1 MVLVAW
7 VAPDFDA
14 ARHAVNLLDDTQLL
28 VVTRGS
34 PEHMDLAE
42 ARTGR
47 VRTEYV
53 AQSKEKLAEVAKK
66 FGMGSHDLAR
76 INRIS
81 YDTVLSKGQAI
92 IVYQVAD
99 PNRSK
104 RADEQWKKTPRARR
118 GKLSG
123 TPAARTASA
132 NLPDEEADAESED
145 EAEVAPGN
153 ADQRAVDETAGRNRA
168 DVKPS
173 DGKSKRSSAEPAD
186 VGRGGARQPEATKPE
201 TKKPEPKQAEAR
213 KPEAKKPEAR
223 QPATKKPEAKQPE
236 TKQPEAKQ
244 PEARKPEPKKSEAKQ
259 PEPKKPEP
267 KPETKKSEP
276 KQPEP
281 RARSGEAAATGGTA
295 NDGPVTNPAQL
306 R

>member
-1 MVLVAW
+1 VLLVPVPDKVVVALGKQRVFYRVVAGDTLKGVARALAVKPDDLAQWNALDPDGNLQARMVLLAW

-14 ARHAVNLLDDTQLL
+14 GKHAVNLLDDRQLL

-53 AQSKEKLAEVAKK
+53 AQSKEKLADIAKK

-81 YDTVLSKGQAI
+81 YDTVLSRGQTI

-118 GKLSG
+118 GKLTGSH
-123 TPAARTASA
+123 AARTASS
-132 NLPDEEADAESED
+132 NVPDDEAAETESEAEQGEPPGAPDAKSDPKRASQHPDKHEPDKHEPDRPRGSSEADS
-145 EAEVAPGN
+145 
-153 ADQRAVDETAGRNRA
+153 
-168 DVKPS
+168 
-173 DGKSKRSSAEPAD
+173 SSA
-186 VGRGGARQPEATKPE
+186 
-201 TKKPEPKQAEAR
+201 
-213 KPEAKKPEAR
+213 
-223 QPATKKPEAKQPE
+223 
-236 TKQPEAKQ
+236 
-244 PEARKPEPKKSEAKQ
+244 S
-259 PEPKKPEP
+259 
-267 KPETKKSEP
+267 
-276 KQPEP
+276 
-281 RARSGEAAATGGTA
+281 
-295 NDGPVTNPAQL
+295 GPVTNPAQL